1 MSAVQPPPTSVL
13 DALFAAVP
21 AALALVDAE
30 LRLTRVTPR
39 FAALLERPADGLV
52 GNLLQDAGLLAP
64 SVSAVRAVLADGRAV
79 VDGPFAFSPVRGAD
93 GAVQGVLA
101 VFAGDPGLD
110 DPHEGVGRLA
120 GGVAHDFNNLLTT
133 IMGHTDVLLSDMA
146 PTDHRRSAV
155 ESIRR
160 AGQRAVIVTRQLL
173 AVGQRQVLRPQVLE
187 VDAFLEG
194 VTPVVKRAL
203 PSTVRLVVHRGAGRA
218 AVRVDPGP
226 LQEVVLAL
234 VANAVDAMPRGGTV
248 TITSSVTDAGGPVGE
263 AVVAVTDTGV
273 GMPPDVLARCFE
285 PFFSTKRREGS
296 SGLSL
301 ASVLGIVRQSGGR
314 VPVLSEVGHGTTF
327 EVRLPLTG
335 GMRDLPPAPSS
346 GHLPVAPKGSET
358 ILVVED
364 DDSVRDLVHAI
375 LEDKGY
381 RVLEAG
387 SGEAALEL
395 ADAYPGKIHLV
406 LTDVILPGLGGGE
419 VRARILERRL
429 DTKVLYMSGYPGADM
444 IRQGV
449 LEAGAPLLSKPFTPA
464 ALARE
469 VRAVLDGTR

>member
-1 MSAVQPPPTSVL
+1 MQSGAPTPASIL
-13 DALFAAVP
+13 DALFGAVP
-21 AALALVDAE
+21 AALALIDAE

-52 GNLLQDAGLLAP
+52 GQLLQDAGLLAP
-64 SVSAVRAVLADGRAV
+64 SVAAVRAVLADGRAI

-93 GAVQGVLA
+93 GGVQGVLA

-160 AGQRAVIVTRQLL
+160 AGQRAVTVTRQLL

-187 VDAFLEG
+187 VDVFLEG

-203 PSTVRLVVHRGAGRA
+203 PSTVRLAVQRGAGRA

-234 VANAVDAMPRGGTV
+234 VANAVDAMPRGGSI
-248 TITSSVTDAGGPVGE
+248 TITSSVVDAGGPVGE
-263 AVVAVTDTGV
+263 VVVAVTDTGV

-285 PFFSTKRREGS
+285 PFFSTKRREGA
-296 SGLSL
+296 GLSL

-314 VPVLSEVGHGTTF
+314 VPVLSEVGRGTTF
-327 EVRLPLTG
+327 EVRLPLSG
-335 GMRDLPPAPSS
+335 GMRDVPPAPSS
-346 GHLPVAPKGSET
+346 GHLPVAPKGNET

-381 RVLEAG
+381 RVIEAG
-387 SGEAALEL
+387 TGEAALEL
-395 ADAYPGKIHLV
+395 ADAYPGQIHLV
-406 LTDVILPGLGGGE
+406 LTDVILPGLRGGE
-419 VRARILERRL
+419 VRARILERRP
-429 DTKVLYMSGYPGADM
+429 DTKALYMSGYPGADM